1 MAGVAALHRLVLL
14 VAPVTVV
21 TSCATAGTLASSG
34 AKLAGA
40 GPDRA
45 LGRADAAVRRGAEI
59 GRAAHPAAFVAAV
72 SGAGQP
78 GNGLATFSSADGR
91 LLRWL
96 VRSKLEPLPVAVS
109 PDGRWVYFYNRAA
122 LVVGCPR
129 TGFAEPVLWQ
139 VRVHGGRPRR
149 VGINTTSI
157 AFSPD
162 GRMVAR
168 TSSNNCGR
176 TVWILVRDRRTG
188 STRHILLAR
197 NALTSN
203 NPIFSAKLSWAPDD
217 RHLAV
222 AVSPAAAIN
231 ALAVIDARRATGIS
245 AAPAIRPCAGRSD
258 GCLDPGFDIRGRLT
272 FLKWRNQLSS
282 VPEWVLRWHH
292 GRLIRLFRLSRNQ
305 SAGAPASIATDR
317 TGTAVLL
324 EGGLRRPQI
333 WRWSRGHLELV
344 LRSTPQ
350 RVVTS
355 PLWLRHA

>member
-1 MAGVAALHRLVLL
+1 MAGVAALRGLVLL
-14 VAPVTVV
+14 VASTTIVA
-21 TSCATAGTLASSG
+21 SCAMAGTLASSG
-34 AKLAGA
+34 AKLAGP
-40 GPDRA
+40 GRDRA
-45 LGRADAAVRRGAEI
+45 PGRADAAAGRGAES
-59 GRAAHPAAFVAAV
+59 GLATHPAAFVAAV
-72 SGAGQP
+72 SGTDQP
-78 GNGLATFSSADGR
+78 GNGLATFSSGDGR

-96 VRSKLEPLPVAVS
+96 VRSKLEPLPVAAS
-109 PDGRWVYFYNRAA
+109 PDGRLVYFYNRAA

-149 VGINTTSI
+149 SGINTTSI

-168 TSSNNCGR
+168 TWSSNCGR

-188 STRHILLAR
+188 STRRILLAR

-203 NPIFSAKLSWAPDD
+203 NPIFSARLSWAPDD

-245 AAPAIRPCAGRSD
+245 TAPTIRPCAGRND
-258 GCLDPGFDIRGRLT
+258 ECLDPGFDIRGRLT
-272 FLKWRNQLSS
+272 FLKWRNQLTG
-282 VPEWVLRWHH
+282 VPEWVLRWHQ
-292 GRLIRLFRLSRNQ
+292 GRVIRLFRLSRNQ
-305 SAGAPASIATDR
+305 SAGATAGIAANR
-317 TGTAVLL
+317 AGTAVLL
-324 EGGLRRPQI
+324 EGGLRGPQI
-333 WRWSRGHLELV
+333 WRWSGGHLEVV